1 MHIVKTAPKRKL
13 NSDIKAK
20 VIVNAK
26 FTKEEEISDAR
37 TIITRLDGKCK
48 GIFKKHQDSAILTLE
63 EENSLV

>member
-1 MHIVKTAPKRKL
+1 MVPKRKF
-13 NSDIKAK
+13 NSDTKAK

-26 FTKEEEISDAR
+26 FIKEKEISDVR
-37 TIITRLDGKCK
+37 TINTCLYGKCK